1 MKLTL
6 TYFELIDLLCEHLAI
21 PDDIDLE
28 LEIEDIPL
36 KKTTGRTPEDAKTY
50 VGFDPEAKGKPF
62 QWTFKDETEWVNLDS
77 DPVKMAEKTSDLVAK
92 RLSEWRLRPEPIPEF
107 PPAPQGPQ
115 EDDKDAIIAELR
127 AEIAKAS
134 EPPPPTR
141 EEQVNAAMANVE
153 EFPDMPDRR
162 LVKAA
167 ERKLS
172 LGSAL
177 SDYDQKVL
185 QAWADW
191 SSLTQRLSVYNEL
204 ENLTVEE
211 EAWSKAFNQHLA
223 KQAMGKAPRNQSAS
237 YRGKW
242 E

>member
-6 TYFELIDLLCEHLAI
+6 TYFELIDLLCEHLAV
-21 PDDIDLE
+21 PEDIELE

-36 KKTTGRTPEDAKTY
+36 KKVTGRTPEDAKTY
-50 VGFDPEAKGKPF
+50 VGFDPAAKSIK
-62 QWTFKDETEWVNLDS
+62 WTFADEGGWSDLDVPVNMS
-77 DPVKMAEKTSDLVAK
+77 EKTSERVSK
-92 RLSEWRLRPEPIPEF
+92 QLSEWKLRPEPIPEV
-107 PPAPQGPQ
+107 PPAPQGAQ
-115 EDDKDAIIAELR
+115 EDAKDALIAELR
-127 AEIAKAS
+127 AEIAKAI

-141 EEQVNAAMANVE
+141 EEQIEAAMADVE
-153 EFPDMPDRR
+153 KFPDMPDRR

-177 SDYDQKVL
+177 SDYDQKIL

-191 SSLTQRLSVYNEL
+191 SALTQRLSVYNEL